1 MEIQLLKK
9 FADGAN
15 GNKLINKPPINKI
28 FAFCKWG
35 SEDFEKTDLIRKY
48 KKYKYSIITNETPN
62 IPVSVSN

>member
-15 GNKLINKPPINKI
+15 GNKLISKPPINKI

-48 KKYKYSIITNETPN
+48 KK
-62 IPVSVSN
+62 